1 MRRWMRRARGA
12 IGIGLTWAAAW
23 FGAGIIFM
31 VAVAPHPEN
40 PFFVAWGVF
49 GFIAGLTFASIL
61 GIIERKRGI
70 DQLSLPR
77 VAGWGALGGLS
88 LAITV
93 QLGGPVGQFLLIG
106 PLFALAGA
114 GCAAATLALARKGDE
129 RPLLHSRADPHAH
142 VLAADQRRKLP

>member
-1 MRRWMRRARGA
+1 MRKWMRRARGA
-12 IGIGLTWAAAW
+12 IGIGLTWAATW

-31 VAVAPHPEN
+31 VVAAPHPEN
-40 PFFVAWGVF
+40 PFFVAWGVL
-49 GFIAGLTFASIL
+49 GFIAGVAFASIL
-61 GIIERKRGI
+61 GVVERQRGI

-88 LAITV
+88 LAVIV
-93 QLGGPVGQFLLIG
+93 QAAGVVGQFLLIA

-129 RPLLHSRADPHAH
+129 RPLLHSRIDPPARA
-142 VLAADQRRKLP
+142 LAANQRRKLS